1 MLVYIYL
8 LNRCLALKEDSKSG
22 DTSRGDKLLSGDDVY
37 PGALTE
43 RGRSLFSGRTKKWLV
58 SQNVPRSVFLSF
70 FGKVGDP
77 HLPDPKSGWK
87 LMLAWGLEKEGIQ
100 GKYEL

>member
-70 FGKVGDP
+70 FWQGWRSSLARSEIWLEINVSMGTGKGRY
-77 HLPDPKSGWK
+77 SR
-87 LMLAWGLEKEGIQ
+87 EI
-100 GKYEL
+100 